1 MQTIKALIAK
11 INWLRLVQNCENFL
25 SITLFSLM
33 VGRHR
38 LSFHQ
43 TVIEFIKPRTSF
55 TGNKFWDKVFDTV
68 SFRRSLNIATLQ
80 KGDSFEVFFHIIWLV
95 PKYVVICFQVPF
107 NSSLLRRTCG
117 WILDAVFCPSPQ
129 LCHVCANVWFSR
141 SCKSKGSTRLCRC
154 KFDKLKNPP
163 EFQDKSEWFL
173 QQKITWIQTSLMGMT
188 WLLFEFLNDLS
199 WT

>member
-1 MQTIKALIAK
+1 
-11 INWLRLVQNCENFL
+11 
-25 SITLFSLM
+25 M

-68 SFRRSLNIATLQ
+68 SFRRSLNSDIAKRGQFWGIFFTLFDLYQ
-80 KGDSFEVFFHIIWLV
+80 NMLSFAFRFLLIQAFWEGLV
-95 PKYVVICFQVPF
+95 DGFSYCFLSFLATFPC
-107 NSSLLRRTCG
+107 L
-117 WILDAVFCPSPQ
+117 
-129 LCHVCANVWFSR
+129 ANVWFSR

-163 EFQDKSEWFL
+163 EFQDESKWIL